1 MFAVCLFSMA
11 SISAQNEVIDMAVAV
26 PQQQMTS
33 DKGVL
38 QVLRNKLSA
47 ALPASG
53 CSQSDYG
60 SIIIS
65 PSTTVSGKQLVEG
78 GMKTITVY
86 DVTLTVSLS
95 NIITG
100 TGFNTMSMNLRG
112 EGYSEAEAVISAV
125 NKLSND
131 DVRLVKFLSES
142 RKKIIDYYKNNR
154 KNILIQAQT
163 LANMQQY
170 DKAIALLASY
180 PANISGYDEVA
191 EAMTNI
197 YNMYMIGICSQ
208 LIQSANGA
216 FAVGKYDEA
225 IDILNCIDMQSPCA
239 EEVVALTEKVRREV
253 DAEKQQTIDLYLQE
267 MQTAADMEK
276 RRLRTIENIA
286 VAYYQR
292 QRDYYFIF

>member
-60 SIIIS
+60 SIIIC
-65 PSTTVSGKQLVEG
+65 PSTAVSGKQMVEG

-86 DVTLTVSLS
+86 DVNLTVSLS